1 MIQSFL
7 DGSARII
14 REMLADARKVAGA
27 IEFVVTSTG
36 RLAAVTMRVLDLGGR
51 EVHSAMKGDV
61 K

>member
-27 IEFVVTSTG
+27 IEFVRDIDWPPRRRHHARARPG
-36 RLAAVTMRVLDLGGR
+36 RA
-51 EVHSAMKGDV
+51 
-61 K
+61 